1 MKAKKYNKVETLPAG
16 AVTVS
21 NYAKMTGQK
30 NPSYIC
36 VAYDRY
42 CSSPDRFSNPGYV
55 IVNWQGF
62 NFVVPQ

>member
-1 MKAKKYNKVETLPAG
+1 MKAIKYPKVDAIPEG

-21 NYAKMTGQK
+21 NYAKSVGQK
-30 NPSYIC
+30 NPAYIC

-42 CSSPDRFSNPGYV
+42 LSGKGKNPGYS

-62 NFVVPQ
+62 NWVIPN